1 MINRIGQVFA
11 STLDLEKIYSTI
23 REMLS
28 TIIDCESLLVSF
40 YDPEDET
47 IRCAFAYTDGRVL
60 PVERFEPLKLG
71 TGPQSE
77 CIRTARPVIVDNIA
91 RRHPGGFRYV
101 GDSDQ
106 YPVAIL
112 YVPMIAEERVI
123 GVIQAQSVR
132 EGAYTEEDVPLLS
145 IIANQ
150 AASAILNARLYKD
163 AVEGRL
169 AMERANRI
177 KDEFL
182 ATLSHELRTPLTPI
196 LGWTQILSRIEPDD
210 RETLLHAVSV
220 IERNARFQ
228 TKLVNDLLDMSRI
241 ESGKL
246 LVSPQPCDLS
256 AAVSS
261 VVDSL
266 RNNASERR
274 VEIETS
280 LSVERIIISA
290 DPARLEQII
299 NNLLVN
305 AIKFTGEGGR
315 ITIATE
321 RRRDSAV
328 LACSDTGVGIEPDF
342 LPHVFERFRQADS
355 SAGRR
360 HSGLGLG
367 LSIVKSLIELHGG
380 RIEARSEGPGRGSTF
395 LVELPLMT
403 TGPLQSPPS
412 GPTDDSRID
421 PIAKDAER
429 LNQNA

>member
-1 MINRIGQVFA
+1 MEKRVMAAMAILIGAIFFLDRMLPPDVSASVLYVLPIMLALSLRSSRLLGAITAACVAATLAALFVELAMSGSSTVWENYILALIAELTTAWLVWRQVSIAVENARLFADTSRQRERLAMINRIGQVFA
-11 STLDLEKIYSTI
+11 STLDLEKIYFTI

-28 TIIDCESLLVSF
+28 TIIDCESLLISF
-40 YDPEDET
+40 YNSEDET
-47 IRCAFAYTDGRVL
+47 IRCAFAYTDGKVL
-60 PVERFEPLKLG
+60 PVERFEPLELG

-77 CIRTARPVIVDNIA
+77 CIRTARPLIVDNIA
-91 RRHPGGFRYV
+91 RRHPGGYRYV

-150 AASAILNARLYKD
+150 AASAILNARLYID
-163 AVEGRL
+163 AVEGRR

-228 TKLVNDLLDMSRI
+228 TRLVNELLDMSRI

-246 LVSPQPCDLS
+246 LVSLQPCDLN
-256 AAVSS
+256 AA
-261 VVDSL
+261 
-266 RNNASERR
+266 
-274 VEIETS
+274 
-280 LSVERIIISA
+280 
-290 DPARLEQII
+290 
-299 NNLLVN
+299 
-305 AIKFTGEGGR
+305 
-315 ITIATE
+315 
-321 RRRDSAV
+321 
-328 LACSDTGVGIEPDF
+328 
-342 LPHVFERFRQADS
+342 
-355 SAGRR
+355 
-360 HSGLGLG
+360 
-367 LSIVKSLIELHGG
+367 
-380 RIEARSEGPGRGSTF
+380 
-395 LVELPLMT
+395 
-403 TGPLQSPPS
+403 
-412 GPTDDSRID
+412 
-421 PIAKDAER
+421 
-429 LNQNA
+429 